1 MILYILK
8 RIIFLIPFIGLA
20 LVGFMA
26 IPSRWWT
33 TRKMSIAGL
42 LLLLFYNLF
51 ATSRCF
57 PQILCFLNQREGL
70 TQNTNQVTSNNATIT
85 QLQQDVEDG
94 ITRLQKLYLPKKV
107 KAKSPRMP
115 WDPPTSPQP
124 GPIIAKCFDMA
135 YCHRRHMQQPG
146 RKRKQNMTKQKKKWV
161 IHLQVQK
168 YQALARE
175 WMQLVK

>member
-124 GPIIAKCFDMA
+124 GPIIANASIWPTATGEYAATGAKAQAKYDKA
-135 YCHRRHMQQPG
+135 
-146 RKRKQNMTKQKKKWV
+146 KKKMGDSSSSSK
-161 IHLQVQK
+161 ISS
-168 YQALARE
+168 ASSRMDAIS
-175 WMQLVK
+175 